1 MGGAILG
8 NRDEVMAKKELTVAE
23 LLAKCGRDMELELVT
38 GQKGLENRIR
48 SAEIT
53 RPGLAFAGF
62 LDVFSHDRIQ
72 IVGNTEMSYIRSL
85 SPLERAQRF
94 ERILQF
100 QIPCIIVT
108 NANPIPEDFLLK
120 ADEHR
125 VPLLRSTLMTTRF
138 VSQLNAFLER
148 YFAPEVQVHGVLLDV
163 YGMGTLIIGKSGV
176 GKSECALELVERG
189 HRLVADDV
197 VILRR
202 ISKYDLVG
210 RSPDLIKY
218 HMEIRGL
225 GILNI
230 EMLFGVASVVEEKRV
245 DLAIQ
250 LERWVESANYERLG
264 LQEQYHQFFDVQVPE
279 YVIPVQPGRN
289 ISILVEMA
297 ALTQRLKN
305 AGMNPAKLLDE
316 RVRLAAAGNNETDQ

>member
-1 MGGAILG
+1 VGKETTMAI
-8 NRDEVMAKKELTVAE
+8 RELTVRQ
-23 LLAKCGRDMELELVT
+23 LLEQCGRDMDIELIA
-38 GQKGLENRIR
+38 GKDGLNNIIH

-85 SPLERAQRF
+85 SPEERARRF
-94 ERILQF
+94 ERILSF
-100 QIPCIIVT
+100 EIPCIIVT
-108 NANPIPEDFLLK
+108 NANPIPEDVIQQ
-120 ADEHR
+120 ADRHK

-148 YFAPEVQVHGVLLDV
+148 YFAPETQVHGVLVDV
-163 YGMGTLIIGKSGV
+163 YGMGTLLTGKSGV

-189 HRLVADDV
+189 HRLVADDI

-202 ISKYDLVG
+202 LSKYDIVG
-210 RSPDLIKY
+210 RSGELTRY
-218 HMEIRGL
+218 HMEIRGI

-230 EMLFGVASVVEEKRV
+230 ETLFGVASVVEEKRV
-245 DLAIQ
+245 DLVVH
-250 LERWVESANYERLG
+250 LEKWIEGKEYERVG
-264 LQEQYHQFFDVQVPE
+264 LESRYVTYFDVQIPE
-279 YVIPVQPGRN
+279 YEIPVQPGRN
-289 ISILVEMA
+289 PSIIVEMA

-305 AGMNPAKLLDE
+305 AGVNPAALLDE
-316 RVRLAAAGNNETDQ
+316 KFQKLALKAESERKEL